1 MCSITTSPVSCSTMN
16 AKCFLWTLIHLCW
29 KRITTMRLKP
39 APDSFV
45 DSPKVRQSEPEGGSA
60 SDSYLTY
67 VWLWQIWQ
75 YLTVNDLF
83 ETSNIQLHY
92 TTLHYTTFQ
101 YTTLH
106 YTTLRYLPL
115 HYTTLHY
122 NYNYTTALHYTTPH
136 YTQLHYTTLHYIP
149 LQSTTVH
156 YATLHYFTLHY
167 IPLR

>member
-1 MCSITTSPVSCSTMN
+1 MYSITSSPVSCSTMN

-75 YLTVNDLF
+75 YLTVNELF

-92 TTLHYTTFQ
+92 TTLHYTTLQ

-106 YTTLRYLPL
+106 YTTLPYTKTTTTQLHFTTLHPTTRSYTTLRYTTL
-115 HYTTLHY
+115 HYTTLH
-122 NYNYTTALHYTTPH
+122 
-136 YTQLHYTTLHYIP
+136 
-149 LQSTTVH
+149 STTVH